1 MRVLT
6 VLLGIPYPAETG
18 LHLRQIAILRL
29 VRDLGCV
36 SHSLVFTT
44 AERPTLTPELDKLC
58 DRVHNGGPRV
68 EYNSLGARRRA
79 LLRAGMVLPALL
91 GRPSGIYPYSIPYD
105 LAGVYRSVLQSATAA
120 EADAVVLPTIL
131 LHLAPSLSAAG
142 FLVVGDAA
150 DIVSH
155 LTRRV
160 LRAGRAAPWR
170 LPGLLINHL
179 ATRSQE
185 SLFMAACTEV
195 WTTTAAESADV
206 RKLAPASNVLVAG
219 NAVDEVSVFT
229 SPPPRCGPVGFI
241 GNFALSVNYDAAC
254 FLTEQVWPRVIHERP
269 DARLTLAGSGIPLEK
284 VRTFQHIPGVDV
296 RGHVDDA
303 AEFVRSCAAMALPV
317 RIRAGLPMKLIESL
331 ACGRAIVTTPE
342 MVASLSLRDGD
353 EVLVADTA
361 GDFAAGILRLLENN
375 ELAEHLAACGRRRFE
390 EEFSFAAS
398 LDRLRRGSI
407 LAVGP

>member
-6 VLLGIPYPAETG
+6 VLLDIPYPPETG

-44 AERPTLTPELDKLC
+44 AERPILAPELHKLC

-68 EYNSLGARRRA
+68 EYGSLGARRRA
-79 LLRAGMVLPALL
+79 VLRAGMVLPALL
-91 GRPSGIYPYSIPYD
+91 GRPSRIYPYSIPYD
-105 LAGVYRSVLQSATAA
+105 LTGVYRTVLQSATAA

-142 FLVVGDAA
+142 FLVIGDAP

-155 LTRRV
+155 LTGRV
-160 LRAGRAAPWR
+160 LRAGRAAPLR

-179 ATRSQE
+179 ATKSQE
-185 SLFMAACTEV
+185 SLFLAACTEV
-195 WTTTAAESADV
+195 WTSTAAESDDI
-206 RKLAPASNVLVAG
+206 RKLAPASTVLVAG

-229 SPPPRCGPVGFI
+229 SPPPGGGPVGFI

-254 FLTEQVWPRVIHERP
+254 FLTEQIWPRVIGQRP
-269 DARLTLAGSGIPLEK
+269 DARLALAGSGIPLEK
-284 VRTFQHIPGVDV
+284 VRSFQRIPGVDV
-296 RGHVDDA
+296 LGHVDDA
-303 AEFVRSCAAMALPV
+303 AAFVRSCSAMALPI
-317 RIRAGLPMKLIESL
+317 RIRAGLPMKLVEAL

-342 MVASLSLRDGD
+342 MVAGLSLHDG
-353 EVLVADTA
+353 EVVVADA
-361 GDFAAGILRLLENN
+361 ADDFAAGILRLLENH
-375 ELAEHLAACGRRRFE
+375 ELAARLGARGRRRFE

-398 LDRLRRGSI
+398 LDRLKKGSV
-407 LAVGP
+407 LAVAS